1 MSIQERYLGQADH
14 KSVSLYSLSNKNG
27 VKVEIMNYGG
37 IVTSVSTPDKNGTT
51 GDIVLGF
58 DNFSDYLK
66 EHPYFGAIC
75 GRYANRIAKGRFQLN
90 GQAYSLAINNG
101 PNSLHGGE
109 KGFDKVVWDAKA
121 NSATN
126 ELVLSYFSRDME
138 EGYPGNVTVRVIY
151 SLTEDNELIIRYFA
165 ETDKLTHINLTNHSY
180 FNLSCGNETVLDHF
194 VRIHASQYTPLD
206 ESSIPTGD
214 ILPVRDTPFDFLS
227 SRKIGENINKVQ
239 PGYDN
244 NYVINQEGHEKNP
257 VAELY
262 HAGSG
267 RMVEVFSTE
276 PGVQFYT
283 GNFLDGSLKGKN
295 GIIYDKHMGV
305 CLETQH
311 FPDSPNNKEFPST
324 ILAPGEPYSQ
334 TTVYKFDIK
343 Y

>member
-1 MSIQERYLGQADH
+1 MSIQERYLGETDR

-27 VKVEIMNYGG
+27 VEVDIMNYGG
-37 IVTSVSTPDKNGTT
+37 IVTSVLAPDKNGIT

-75 GRYANRIAKGRFQLN
+75 GRYANRIAKGRFQLD
-90 GQAYSLAINNG
+90 GQTFLLAINNG

-109 KGFDKVVWDAKA
+109 KGFDKVVWDAEA

-151 SLTEDNELIIRYFA
+151 SLTEDNELTIRYFA

-180 FNLSCGNETVLDHF
+180 FNLSCGKETILDHF

-206 ESSIPTGD
+206 ENSIPTGD
-214 ILPVRDTPFDFLS
+214 ILPVKDTPFDFLA
-227 SRKIGENINKVQ
+227 SRKISENINKVQ
-239 PGYDN
+239 PGFDN
-244 NYVINQEGHEKNP
+244 NYVINQEGDEVNP

-267 RMVEVFSTE
+267 RMLEVFSTE

-295 GIIYDKHMGV
+295 GIIYDKHWGV

-311 FPDSPNNKEFPST
+311 YPDSPNNKEFPST

-334 TTVYKFDIK
+334 TTVYKFGIK